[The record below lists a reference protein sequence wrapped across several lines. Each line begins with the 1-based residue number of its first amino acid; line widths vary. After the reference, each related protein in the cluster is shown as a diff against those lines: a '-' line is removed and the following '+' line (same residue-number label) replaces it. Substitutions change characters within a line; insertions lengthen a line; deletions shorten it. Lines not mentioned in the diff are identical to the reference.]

1 MGGLGLKFS
10 RFYLCSVTNCRRCSK
25 VKVFHLEAELRNGK
39 EEKHAV

>member
-1 MGGLGLKFS
+1 MGGLGLKF
-10 RFYLCSVTNCRRCSK
+10 RFYLCLVTNCRRCSK